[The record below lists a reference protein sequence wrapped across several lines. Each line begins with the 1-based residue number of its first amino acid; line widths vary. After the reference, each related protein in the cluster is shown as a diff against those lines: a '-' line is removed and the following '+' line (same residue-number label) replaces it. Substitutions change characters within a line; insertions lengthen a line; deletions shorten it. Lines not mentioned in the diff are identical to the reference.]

1 MDSAHGAR
9 LGAALVNGCHRD
21 GAGVAGVLVSS
32 SDASHALRCSCLAAR
47 HVPRLWLTSIST
59 RSSKKHSSP
68 CGDWFITDDKGNRKP
83 ARPSDDV
90 VKDAAVSYEEHR
102 FPHLARVVT
111 TPVFAG
117 RPHFTSRA
125 EPGYDAVTGNLY
137 IPPRGLDVPSVA
149 DKPTERQAKAAVI
162 DLLDYLVRVPIRQR
176 RRRRTPSR

>member
-1 MDSAHGAR
+1 MN
-9 LGAALVNGCHRD
+9 LG
-21 GAGVAGVLVSS
+21 
-32 SDASHALRCSCLAAR
+32 
-47 HVPRLWLTSIST
+47 HVPRLSLTSIST
-59 RSSKKHSSP
+59 RSKKHSSP